1 MSKFHYQ
8 NDSTYHY
15 PQKIKN
21 IVYIRKRGVRVERDG
36 RVSGSVRTLTL

>member
-1 MSKFHYQ
+1 MIPLTTIHK
-8 NDSTYHY
+8 
-15 PQKIKN
+15 KIKN